1 MFRLLLVRAG
11 ATEFDED
18 GRIVGQLDIPLSQE
32 GREQAE
38 QLAKSIV
45 SDAGLP
51 IQAIYVSKHQAAL
64 ETADAVA
71 KATGSKIVQWKQLLN
86 LNHGL
91 WQGKT
96 VDAIKS
102 QFPKVYRR
110 WQEQPETVCPPEGE
124 MLAAVRERLFEV
136 LNKIDK
142 RTRGGVIAVVVAE
155 PLASILAALLKREEL
170 GDLWKSE
177 SNRCHWEL
185 IEIPEIPSSIA
196 ASA

>member
-32 GREQAE
+32 GREQAN
-38 QLAKSIV
+38 QLAMSI
-45 SDAGLP
+45 SDEAGLT

-64 ETADAVA
+64 ETAEAVA
-71 KATGSKIVQWKQLLN
+71 KATKSKVVQWKQLLN

-124 MLAAVRERLFEV
+124 MLAAVRERLSEV
-136 LNKIDK
+136 LNKIER
-142 RTRGGVIAVVVAE
+142 RTKDGVIAVVAAE
-155 PLASILAALLKREEL
+155 PLASILAAQLKREAL

-177 SNRCHWEL
+177 SNRGQWEL
-185 IEIPEIPSSIA
+185 IEIPDIPNGVA